1 MGGVGAQALRAM
13 STRWVL
19 HVDLDQFQAAV
30 EVRRNPDLAGL
41 PVIVGGNGDPSEPR
55 KVVTCASYPAR
66 EFGVHAGMPLRTA
79 ARKCPD
85 ATFLPLDTDAYDE
98 ASEEVMGLLRD
109 FGHPVEVWGWDEA
122 YVGADVD
129 DPVHLAEQIREVVAA
144 GTGLSCSVGISD
156 NKQRAKVAT
165 GFGKPAGIYALTEDN
180 WMAVMGDREVDAL
193 WGVGPKTAK
202 KLAGMGITT
211 VADLA
216 STDAQLLT
224 STFGPTTGLWILLLA
239 KGGGD
244 TDVSAEPWVPRSRS
258 HVITFPRD
266 LTDRAE
272 IDSAVVELA
281 NQTLEEIVGQGR
293 VVTRVAVTVRT
304 KTFFTRTKIRK
315 LPSVSTDAET
325 ITRTALELLGQFELD
340 RPVRLLGVRLELAPP
355 DGEHPRR
362 AFRSAGRRRDPVLGF
377 RRALATVQRFQ
388 NVSTVRTARATR
400 PRRWPQRA
408 REEDVDLPHRQAVGP
423 PHRSLQQVQRPD
435 VGRRVNQESITAHA
449 PKDPVRDVFG

>member
-1 MGGVGAQALRAM
+1 M
-13 STRWVL
+13 TPRWVL

-30 EVRRNPDLAGL
+30 EVRRNPELAGL
-41 PVIVGGNGDPSEPR
+41 PIIVGGNGDPSEPR

-98 ASEEVMGLLRD
+98 ASEQVMNLLRD
-109 FGHPVEVWGWDEA
+109 LGHPVEVWGWDEA
-122 YVGADVD
+122 YLGADVD
-129 DPVHLAEQIREVVAA
+129 RPFDLAEQIREVIAA
-144 GTGLSCSVGISD
+144 ETGLSCSVGISD

-165 GFGKPAGIYALTEDN
+165 GFGKPAGIYALTDEN
-180 WMAVMGDREVDAL
+180 WTAVMGDREVDAL

-244 TDVSAEPWVPRSRS
+244 TNVSAEPWVARSRS

-266 LTDRAE
+266 LSDRAE
-272 IDSAVVELA
+272 IDSAIIELA
-281 NQTLEEIVGQGR
+281 HNTLTEIVEQGR
-293 VVTRVAVTVRT
+293 VATRVAVTVRT
-304 KTFFTRTKIRK
+304 NTFYTRTKIRK
-315 LPSVSTDAET
+315 LASASTDADA

-340 RPVRLLGVRLELAPP
+340 RPIRLLGVRLELAPP
-355 DGEHPRR
+355 EG
-362 AFRSAGRRRDPVLGF
+362 GY
-377 RRALATVQRFQ
+377 
-388 NVSTVRTARATR
+388 
-400 PRRWPQRA
+400 
-408 REEDVDLPHRQAVGP
+408 
-423 PHRSLQQVQRPD
+423 
-435 VGRRVNQESITAHA
+435 
-449 PKDPVRDVFG
+449 